1 VVTDTLQNPVIEHA
15 ALATILRDS
24 STLDQFAGLEPPHFY
39 DAEMREIYSAALDLQ
54 REGRPVNLVTLRALT
69 GSDPLGGTSI
79 ADRLGA
85 VSFDGV
91 TPTPRD
97 MADALIDLARRRELK
112 ALADHLGEAVL
123 NMATKP
129 ATLAEMAMRECDRL
143 LAAEQPA
150 GRTYWPNPEGIDDT
164 LRALERDDAGD
175 ILATGL
181 SDLDRM
187 AGGLHRRG
195 LVYMAGRPGMG
206 KSTAATT
213 IATNVAKAGHGVLF
227 LSLEMPR
234 RSLDARRISAATYR
248 TKMPILYSR
257 ALNRQMSPAEHEHFV
272 RIGMSLTGLPIATDE
287 RSGLSMI
294 EIATRVRKTRQEF
307 ADQGKRLGLV
317 VVDHVGKVRPR
328 DHRAP
333 MVDQLGQVSNDLA
346 TLAKSE
352 DVAMLA
358 LHQLNRSVESREDK
372 RPYMSDLR
380 ASGNLEQDADGV
392 WLLFRPAYYL
402 RKPEDSEAA
411 KDAAKELQ
419 RQRDYEAKKH
429 VIEIIADKTRNGET
443 GTVTAFC
450 DIGFNVIDN
459 LDRRHN

>member
-1 VVTDTLQNPVIEHA
+1 MTDTLHNSAIEHA
-15 ALATILRDS
+15 VLAAVLRDNAV
-24 STLDQFAGLEPPHFY
+24 LDAITRLQPQHLF
-39 DAEMREIYSAALDLQ
+39 DAELRAHFEAALDLQ

-69 GSDPLGGTSI
+69 GGDPLGGASI
-79 ADRLGA
+79 AERLAA

-91 TPTPRD
+91 PPMPRD
-97 MADALIDLARRRELK
+97 MADALIDLARRREIK
-112 ALADHLGEAVL
+112 ALSDQAADSVL
-123 NMATKP
+123 NMSTKP
-129 ATLAEMAMRECDRL
+129 AALAEMIMRECDRL

-150 GRTYWPNPEGIDDT
+150 GRTYWSNPDGIDDT
-164 LRALERDDAGD
+164 LRALERNDAAD
-175 ILATGL
+175 ILNTGL
-181 SDLDRM
+181 TDLDRM
-187 AGGLHRRG
+187 TGGLHRRD
-195 LVYMAGRPGMG
+195 LIYLAGRPGMG
-206 KSTAATT
+206 KSTLADV

-234 RSLDARRISAATYR
+234 KVLDARRISEATYR
-248 TKMPILYSR
+248 TPMPIPYSR
-257 ALNRQMSPAEHEHFV
+257 ALNHRMEPTEHEHFV
-272 RIGMSLTGLPIATDE
+272 RVGMSLTGLPIATDE
-287 RSGLSMI
+287 RTGLSMV

-307 ADQGKRLGLV
+307 AGKGQRLGLV
-317 VVDHVGKVRPR
+317 IVDHVGKIKPR

-358 LHQLNRSVESREDK
+358 LHQLNRGVESREDK

-411 KDAAKELQ
+411 KDPAKELQ
-419 RQRDYEAKKH
+419 RLRDFEAKKH
-429 VIEIIADKTRNGET
+429 VLEIIADKTRNAET

-450 DIGFNVIDN
+450 DIAFNFMTD
-459 LDRRHN
+459 LERRRA